1 LAATGGIHVSL
12 QQSGTPLIEKRY
24 GCACQVLN
32 KLCEGAVMTEEQVL
46 KWIFIPVGVLF
57 LLLGFG
63 LALLVP
69 LLVLIF
75 YVGKGL

>member
-1 LAATGGIHVSL
+1 L
-12 QQSGTPLIEKRY
+12 
-24 GCACQVLN
+24 
-32 KLCEGAVMTEEQVL
+32 TEEQVL
-46 KWIFIPVGVLF
+46 KWIFIPVGVLL

>member
-1 LAATGGIHVSL
+1 MVNLS
-12 QQSGTPLIEKRY
+12 PEER
-24 GCACQVLN
+24 VL
-32 KLCEGAVMTEEQVL
+32 TEEQVL

-63 LALLVP
+63 LAILVP